1 MSSWPGQNQEI
12 HDRIDNDFSFHPAST
27 EERRDEH
34 TSVRVRCKDLAHW
47 IADKVPP
54 GRELALALTALEE
67 TMHWANAGIA
77 KQD

>member
-1 MSSWPGQNQEI
+1 MGQPNQNLDI
-12 HDRIDNDFSFHPAST
+12 HDRIERDFSFHPATT

-34 TSVRVRCKDLAHW
+34 SSVRVKCKDLAHF

-54 GRELALALTALEE
+54 GREQALALTHVEE
-67 TMHWANAGIA
+67 AMHWANAGIA